1 MAKKNNRNTKSRIIA
16 AAWKLF
22 YEQGYDDTTVEEIVE
37 ESGTSKGSF
46 YHYFNGKD
54 ALLGSLS
61 ELFDD
66 KYTELIPTLKED
78 MHSFDKLMY
87 LNREMFRMID
97 NSISLDLL
105 ARLYSSQLITTGE
118 RHLMDHNRVY
128 YKLLRQIAAEGQQ
141 KGELR
146 DDISVNEFVKTY
158 ALCERALIYDWCLCS
173 GEYSLSRYAAEMMPR
188 FLGGFRKSSKGPF
201 LSTLCEGGR
210 GGKRGQALCFAK
222 PPMASPFSSG
232 CRVSIGINALKLS
245 VCPRRK

>member
-128 YKLLRQIAAEGQQ
+128 YKLLRQITAEGQQ

-188 FLGGFRKSSKGPF
+188 FLGGFRKSSKAHSIQAF
-201 LSTLCEGGR
+201 DEGT
-210 GGKRGQALCFAK
+210 KE
-222 PPMASPFSSG
+222 
-232 CRVSIGINALKLS
+232 
-245 VCPRRK
+245 